1 MVGRL
6 DTAVENAARAVAGRL
21 TTTGAHLRGT
31 AVRLEHAD
39 AEGALPFRHSDT
51 QPVARRMVGGDL
63 RSGQFVRF
71 QADDVITV
79 PLTDSR
85 GNVIGV
91 SFPSRRGDVGS
102 KKRWA
107 RAKFMSSDHVH
118 YAFWKEDPAAKKPKW
133 VFGRRRPA
141 PWADT
146 DPVYAHA
153 HADART
159 FHVSIKTGRWGSKP
173 VQIDGATYAELLA
186 ANKHL
191 AQALD
196 TRPGPLVLLS
206 CSPARPGGSAAASMS
221 GHLHSRTNIDRDV
234 YAAKGDVMTQTWRS
248 REEVSS
254 VGVEVDSSVG
264 DAADSLWEVHRAPR
278 DTPAGSDD
286 QLPPPTVRNE
296 L

>member
-1 MVGRL
+1 VLPVFAQMIGRL
-6 DTAVENAARAVAGRL
+6 DTAVGNAARTVAGRL
-21 TTTGAHLRGT
+21 TATGAQLRGT

-39 AEGALPFRHSDT
+39 AEGALPFRDPDT
-51 QPVARRMVGGDL
+51 QPVSRRMVGADL
-63 RSGQFVRF
+63 RSGRFVHFR
-71 QADDVITV
+71 ADDVVSI
-79 PLTDSR
+79 PLRDSQ

-91 SFPSRRGDVGS
+91 SFPSRSGDARS

-107 RAKFMSSDHVH
+107 RAKFRSSDHVH
-118 YAFWKEDPAAKKPKW
+118 YAFWKEDPEAKKPKW
-133 VFGRRRPA
+133 VFGRRRAA

-159 FHVSIKTGRWGSKP
+159 FHVSVKTGRWGSKP
-173 VQIDGATYAELLA
+173 VQIDGATYAQLLA
-186 ANKHL
+186 GNKHL
-191 AQALD
+191 AQALA

-221 GHLHSRTNIDRDV
+221 GHLHSRTDIDRDV
-234 YAAKGDVMTQTWRS
+234 YAATGDVMTQTWRS

-254 VGVEVDSSVG
+254 VGVEVDSSVA

-278 DTPAGSDD
+278 GTPPVSEG
-286 QLPPPTVRNE
+286 
-296 L
+296 